1 MLLKLK
7 AHIVGDFNNSLSP
20 MDRLW
25 KQKLNKDTVKL
36 KEVMNQM
43 DFKKIYR
50 TFHPK
55 IKECTFFWE
64 PLGTFSK
71 IDHILKHKT
80 NLNRYKNTEVIPCIL
95 LSHHILRLV
104 FNSNKNNRNPTYML
118 KLNNYILYDNLVRED
133 EIKEWANSDT
143 KKTHHTHKN
152 KNIDRKSVV

>member
-1 MLLKLK
+1 
-7 AHIVGDFNNSLSP
+7 
-20 MDRLW
+20 MDLI
-25 KQKLNKDTVKL
+25 D
-36 KEVMNQM
+36 
-43 DFKKIYR
+43 ICG

-55 IKECTFFWE
+55 TKEYTFFSA
-64 PLGTFSK
+64 LRGTFSK

-133 EIKEWANSDT
+133 EIKE
-143 KKTHHTHKN
+143 
-152 KNIDRKSVV
+152 